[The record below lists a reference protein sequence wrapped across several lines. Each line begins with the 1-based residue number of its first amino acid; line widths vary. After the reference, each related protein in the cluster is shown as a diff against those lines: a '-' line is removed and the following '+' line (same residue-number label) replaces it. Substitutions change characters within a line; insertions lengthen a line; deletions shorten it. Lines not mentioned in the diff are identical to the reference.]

1 MRLLIVEDDR
11 NLRGFLRKAFR
22 EEGYAVD
29 EAGSGDEGFEAAF
42 AAAYDCVVLDVML
55 PGRSGLQVLE
65 DLRGRGLATPILLLT
80 ARNEPSHRVHGLER
94 GADDYLGK
102 PFDLAELM
110 ARVQA
115 LVRRS
120 RMRTEDPTLRV
131 GHIVLDPL
139 TRRVTYGERVVDL
152 TPREFALLEFLM
164 RNAGRT
170 VSRARIAEAVWNY
183 QFDSNTNVVDV
194 YITYLRRKL
203 GDLADGTELVT
214 VRGVGYRLD
223 GPRIAP

>member
-11 NLRGFLRKAFR
+11 NLRVFLRKAFR

-29 EAGSGDEGFEAAF
+29 EAASGDDGLEAAF
-42 AAAYDCVVLDVML
+42 AAPYDCVVLDVML
-55 PGRSGLQVLE
+55 PGRNGLEVLDE
-65 DLRGRGLATPILLLT
+65 LRGRGLDTPILVLT
-80 ARNEPSHRVHGLER
+80 ARNEPSHRVRGLER

-120 RMRTEDPTLRV
+120 RRRVEDPTLQV
-131 GHIVLDPL
+131 GAIVLDPI
-139 TRRVTYGERVVDL
+139 TRRVTSGERVIDL

-164 RNAGRT
+164 RNAGRNL
-170 VSRARIAEAVWNY
+170 SRARIAEAVWNY

-194 YITYLRRKL
+194 YVTYLRRKL
-203 GDLADGTELVT
+203 GDLPDGTELVT

-223 GPRIAP
+223 GPRTVP

>member
-29 EAGSGDEGFEAAF
+29 EAASGDEGLEAAF
-42 AAAYDCVVLDVML
+42 AASYDCVVLDMML
-55 PGRSGLQVLE
+55 PGRNGLEVLDE
-65 DLRGRGLATPILLLT
+65 LRGRGVDTPVLVLT
-80 ARNEPSHRVHGLER
+80 ARNEPSHRVRGLER

-120 RMRTEDPTLRV
+120 RMRVEDPTLRV
-131 GHIVLDPL
+131 GSIVLDQIG
-139 TRRVTYGERVVDL
+139 RRVTSGDRVIDL

-170 VSRARIAEAVWNY
+170 LSRARIAEAVWNY

>member
-22 EEGYAVD
+22 EEGYSVD
-29 EAGSGDEGFEAAF
+29 EAASGDEGLEAAL

-55 PGRSGLQVLE
+55 PGRNGLEVLDE
-65 DLRGRGLATPILLLT
+65 LRGRGLATPILLLT
-80 ARNEPSHRVHGLER
+80 ARNETPHRVRGLER

-120 RMRTEDPTLRV
+120 RMRIEDPTLHV
-131 GHIVLDPL
+131 GPLVLDPI
-139 TRRVTYGERVVDL
+139 TRRVTSGDRVIDL

-170 VSRARIAEAVWNY
+170 LSRARIAEAVWNY

-203 GDLADGTELVT
+203 GDLPDGTELVT

-223 GPRIAP
+223 GPRIA

>member
-22 EEGYAVD
+22 EEGFSVD
-29 EAGSGDEGFEAAF
+29 EAASGDEGLEAAF
-42 AAAYDCVVLDVML
+42 AAPYDCVVLDVML
-55 PGRSGLQVLE
+55 PGRSGLQVLDE
-65 DLRGRGLATPILLLT
+65 LRGRGVDTPILLLT
-80 ARNEPSHRVHGLER
+80 ARNEPSHRVLGLER

-120 RMRTEDPTLRV
+120 RMRIEDPTLRV
-131 GHIVLDPL
+131 GHIVLDPM
-139 TRRVTYGERVVDL
+139 TRRVTSGERVVDL
-152 TPREFALLEFLM
+152 TPREFSLLEFMM

-170 VSRARIAEAVWNY
+170 LSRARIAEAVWNY

-203 GDLADGTELVT
+203 GNHPDGTELVT

-223 GPRIAP
+223 GPRVGS

>member
-1 MRLLIVEDDR
+1 MRLLLVEDDR

-29 EAGSGDEGFEAAF
+29 EAASGNEGVEAAF
-42 AAAYDCVVLDVML
+42 AAPYDCVVLDMML
-55 PGRSGLQVLE
+55 PGRTGLEVLDE
-65 DLRGRGLATPILLLT
+65 LRGRGLDTPILVLT
-80 ARNEPSHRVHGLER
+80 ARNEPAHRVRGLER

-120 RMRTEDPTLRV
+120 RMRVEDPTLRV
-131 GHIVLDPL
+131 GPLVLDPI
-139 TRRVTYGERVVDL
+139 TRRVTGSDRVIDL

-203 GDLADGTELVT
+203 GELPDGTELVT

-223 GPRIAP
+223 GPGTMR

>member
-29 EAGSGDEGFEAAF
+29 EAASGDEGLEAAF
-42 AAAYDCVVLDVML
+42 AATYDCVVLDMML
-55 PGRSGLQVLE
+55 PGRSGLEILDE
-65 DLRGRGLATPILLLT
+65 LRGRGLDTPILVLT
-80 ARNEPSHRVHGLER
+80 ARNEPAHRVRGLER

-120 RMRTEDPTLRV
+120 RMRVEDPTLRV
-131 GHIVLDPL
+131 GPIVLDPI
-139 TRRVTYGERVVDL
+139 TRRVSAGERVIDL
-152 TPREFALLEFLM
+152 SPREFALLEFLM

-170 VSRARIAEAVWNY
+170 LSRARIAEAVWNY

-203 GDLADGTELVT
+203 GDLPDGTELIT

-223 GPRIAP
+223 GPRVVP

>member
-22 EEGYAVD
+22 EEGYEVD
-29 EAGSGDEGFEAAF
+29 EAASGVEALGAAF
-42 AAAYDCVVLDVML
+42 AAPYDCIVLDIML
-55 PGRSGLQVLE
+55 PGRDGLQVLE
-65 DLRGRGLATPILLLT
+65 ELRGRGLATPILLLT
-80 ARNEPSHRVHGLER
+80 ARNEPAHRVRGLEG

-102 PFDLAELM
+102 PFDLAELL

-120 RMRTEDPTLRV
+120 RMRVEDPTLRV
-131 GHIVLDPL
+131 GQVVLDPI
-139 TRRVTYGERVVDL
+139 TRRVTSGGHAVDL
-152 TPREFALLEFLM
+152 TPREFSLLEFLM

-170 VSRARIAEAVWNY
+170 LSRSRIAEAVWNY

-194 YITYLRRKL
+194 YVNYLRRKL
-203 GDLADGTELVT
+203 GPIADGTELVT
-214 VRGVGYRLD
+214 VRGVGYRLE
-223 GPRIAP
+223 GPGP

>member
-22 EEGYAVD
+22 EEGYSVD
-29 EAGSGDEGFEAAF
+29 EAASGDEGLEAAF
-42 AAAYDCVVLDVML
+42 RAPYDCVVLDVML
-55 PGRSGLQVLE
+55 PGRSGLDVLDE
-65 DLRGRGLATPILLLT
+65 LRGRGVATPILLLT
-80 ARNEPSHRVHGLER
+80 ARNEPPHRVRGLER

-120 RMRTEDPTLRV
+120 RMRVEDPTLHV
-131 GHIVLDPL
+131 GPIVLDPIA
-139 TRRVTYGERVVDL
+139 RRVTASDRVVDL

-170 VSRARIAEAVWNY
+170 LSRARIAEAVWNY

-194 YITYLRRKL
+194 YINYVRRKL
-203 GDLADGTELVT
+203 GDLPDGTELVT

-223 GPRIAP
+223 GPRLAP